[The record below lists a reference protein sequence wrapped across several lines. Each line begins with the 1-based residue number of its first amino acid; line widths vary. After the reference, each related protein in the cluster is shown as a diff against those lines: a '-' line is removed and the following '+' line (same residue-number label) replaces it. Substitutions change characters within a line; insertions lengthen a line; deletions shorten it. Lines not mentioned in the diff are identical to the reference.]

1 MTVTIYEDANDVAG
15 IIVLYLEV
23 SLNLLALLWYNLTL
37 SACWTPPHKWVSCEY
52 KDDFFLWSLEDIV
65 CTHRLFKVE
74 AKSTTSLEVVF
85 CAEHGGLSG
94 YSSKVQRVQKARQGN
109 VEFTSS
115 IFVNTMSKSVLGHIG
130 KFIIDVAMIN
140 MCHAY

>member
-1 MTVTIYEDANDVAG
+1 M
-15 IIVLYLEV
+15 
-23 SLNLLALLWYNLTL
+23 
-37 SACWTPPHKWVSCEY
+37 
-52 KDDFFLWSLEDIV
+52 

-94 YSSKVQRVQKARQGN
+94 CSSKVQRVQKARQGN

-115 IFVNTMSKSVLGHIG
+115 IFVKTTSV
-130 KFIIDVAMIN
+130 FACVSSFFTDVAMIN
-140 MCHAY
+140 ICHAY

>member
-1 MTVTIYEDANDVAG
+1 M
-15 IIVLYLEV
+15 
-23 SLNLLALLWYNLTL
+23 
-37 SACWTPPHKWVSCEY
+37 
-52 KDDFFLWSLEDIV
+52 

-94 YSSKVQRVQKARQGN
+94 CSSKVQRVQKARQGN

-115 IFVNTMSKSVLGHIG
+115 IFVNTMSKSVLGHVG
-130 KFIIDVAMIN
+130 KFIIDVAMRFEIFIQ
-140 MCHAY
+140 

>member
-1 MTVTIYEDANDVAG
+1 M
-15 IIVLYLEV
+15 
-23 SLNLLALLWYNLTL
+23 
-37 SACWTPPHKWVSCEY
+37 
-52 KDDFFLWSLEDIV
+52 
-65 CTHRLFKVE
+65 CTQRLFKVE

-94 YSSKVQRVQKARQGN
+94 CSSKVQRVQKARQGN

-115 IFVNTMSKSVLGHIG
+115 IFVNTMSKSVLGHVG